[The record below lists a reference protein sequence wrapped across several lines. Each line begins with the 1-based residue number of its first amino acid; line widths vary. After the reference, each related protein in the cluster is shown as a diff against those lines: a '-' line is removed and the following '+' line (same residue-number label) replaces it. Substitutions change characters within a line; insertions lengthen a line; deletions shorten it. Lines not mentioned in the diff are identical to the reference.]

1 MGSHPAERT
10 LRRLGSTEML
20 ASVLRRLAALAAL
33 LRLAACLP
41 GDDAAVPSDVKYIR
55 CGVCQQL
62 ITAVHE
68 QVTAARKK
76 SKAKKLSE
84 ESIQTIIESACKPS
98 TEAGSWLKFLDMAET
113 DGGGIQVEPSPPLHR
128 SPHLS
133 TSTFTCASTT
143 VSASHVHLHLHL
155 HLHSTN
161 ASTSLLHL
169 HRLASRLSGK
179 LRTARA
185 GASARRWAWRASS

>member
-1 MGSHPAERT
+1 
-10 LRRLGSTEML
+10 ML

-41 GDDAAVPSDVKYIR
+41 EDDAAVPSDVKYIR

-76 SKAKKLSE
+76 SKTKKLSE

-113 DGGGIQVEPSPPLHR
+113 DGGGIQVEPSP
-128 SPHLS
+128 
-133 TSTFTCASTT
+133 
-143 VSASHVHLHLHL
+143 LHLHIHLRL
-155 HLHSTN
+155 H
-161 ASTSLLHL
+161 
-169 HRLASRLSGK
+169 HRLRLPPPPPSASPPPPMPPPPSSISTA
-179 LRTARA
+179 LRP
-185 GASARRWAWRASS
+185 G